1 MYRISVKEGKEKQ
14 LVKHHPWVFSGAIDK
29 VEPAFEKGDWAEITS
44 SKEVFIAYGWY
55 DEKSHILL
63 HLLSWDKKT
72 KLGDSFVRNLVKE
85 SILRRRPYFSSS
97 DTTAFRIIHGE
108 ADFLPGVAAD
118 VYANEVRIIVSS
130 RFADNFLSEI
140 TGEIFRL
147 LKPQLIQV
155 TADPLYASS
164 EGLSEKVRYYRNG
177 GETKEDEESLK
188 NIQFIESGIYY
199 EATPGKGQKS
209 GFYCDQRNNRN
220 IVEEY
225 AAGKT
230 VLDVCSFTGAFTLHA
245 LRGGAKSVDA
255 VDASETAL
263 RHLLYQVHLNE
274 NKKVLPP
281 GSRDKVTTTSA
292 DAFDYIRTVE
302 ENKYDLM
309 ILDPPKL
316 AKTKNKLENAQKAYK
331 DLNRVAMMKIKDGG
345 IIATFSCSGAMTR
358 EIFKLTLAWAAADAG
373 VEVQILETLS
383 AGEDHPIRLSFPES
397 EYLKGYI
404 LRVIKK

>member
-29 VEPAFEKGDWAEITS
+29 VEPEFEKGDWAEITS
-44 SKEVFIAYGWY
+44 SKGTFIAYGWY
-55 DEKSHILL
+55 DERSHILL
-63 HLLSWDKKT
+63 HLLSWDKNEKV
-72 KLGDSFVRNLVKE
+72 GDAFVRNLVKE

-97 DTTAFRIIHGE
+97 DTTAFRLIHGE

-118 VYANEVRIIVSS
+118 VYANEVRIIISS
-130 RFADNFLSEI
+130 RFANTFLSEI

-155 TADPLYASS
+155 TADPLYASA
-164 EGLSEKVRYYRNG
+164 EGLSEKVRYFKNG
-177 GETKEDEESLK
+177 GETHESEDNLQ

-199 EATPGKGQKS
+199 EVTPGKGQKS

-225 AAGKT
+225 AAGKK

-245 LRGGAKSVDA
+245 LRGGAESVDA

-274 NKKVLPP
+274 NKKVLPE
-281 GSRDKVTTTSA
+281 GSRDKVTITSA
-292 DAFDYIRTVE
+292 DAFDYIRTIK
-302 ENKYDLM
+302 ENKYDLI

-331 DLNRVAMMKIKDGG
+331 DLNRVAMTKIKNGG

-358 EIFKLTLAWAAADAG
+358 ELFKLTLAWAAADAG

-397 EYLKGYI
+397 EYLKGFI
-404 LRVIKK
+404 LRVIK